1 MTSEAPDALARR
13 VRKLL
18 DKAERT
24 GNAHEAEAF
33 SAKAAAL
40 IARHRIDPERLA
52 ETSAAGALGVRELS
66 LGRGAYVRAR
76 LALLI
81 AVADAHDVRIV
92 FHNGPAGMVASAAG
106 FDDDL
111 DLVGVLYHSLHQ
123 QAARQMG
130 QLRRSSAAAT
140 QRHRRAF
147 LFGYAE
153 RIGQILAEANDV
165 ASGESDAAASPGV
178 QLAVQERTAAVD
190 EFADRTWGRVR
201 AARRPRVAEAHGWDR
216 GARAAE
222 SADVGRSRL
231 AGRRALP
238 GGARAAG

>member
-1 MTSEAPDALARR
+1 MTTEAPEALARR

-40 IARHRIDPERLA
+40 IARHRIDPDRLT
-52 ETSAAGALGVRELS
+52 EPSTAGALGVRQLS

-92 FHNGPAGMVASAAG
+92 FHNGPTGMVASAAG

-111 DLVGVLYHSLHQ
+111 GVVDVLYHSLHH

-130 QLRRSSAAAT
+130 RLRRSTAAAT

-165 ASGESDAAASPGV
+165 AAEESDVAVNVGV
-178 QLAVQERTAAVD
+178 QLAVRERTAAVD
-190 EFADRTWGRVR
+190 DFAARSWGRVR
-201 AARRPRVAEAHGWDR
+201 AARRPRAAEAHGWDR

-238 GGARAAG
+238 GGARATG